1 MALSPTQQ
9 VQAHLASAQHILIA
23 TKEAYGIDGLASCI
37 ALAEAL
43 EKLGKEVVVAT
54 HGFRIIDEHKIL
66 PKVERI
72 HDVIDKRRQIVITLA
87 IPKEEIAELRYNAD
101 VDKLNI
107 IITPKTPEAQ
117 VGAIETK
124 ELSGT
129 FDLIF
134 CIDTPDLG
142 SLGHLFE
149 DNTDLF
155 YHTPIINIDHTSQN
169 EQFGEVN
176 IVDTTAVASSE
187 VVFRLLQALSQGR
200 EDVMDQDS
208 ATCLLAGM
216 ISKTHCFKS
225 SNVTPR
231 ALSIASELVTRG
243 ARREEIVCQLYQNR
257 SVETLQFWGTVLS
270 RLRADRSGRIVWST
284 ITAKD
289 TTSPNDEQRLTGVID
304 ELIANMPQV
313 EVVVL
318 FIADESHTIVAHVTA
333 LGRHDALALV
343 RDLHP
348 EGNKAHAHATLGAGE
363 LKPSIEKVIMT
374 IQSALGIVSSPTPPT
389 PSP

>member
-1 MALSPTQQ
+1 MVLSPTQQ

-23 TKEAYGIDGLASCI
+23 TKEAYGIDGLSACI
-37 ALAEAL
+37 ALAEGI
-43 EKLGKEVVVAT
+43 EKLGKEVTVAT
-54 HGFRIIDEHKIL
+54 HGFRIVDEHKVL
-66 PKVERI
+66 PKVER
-72 HDVIDKRRQIVITLA
+72 VRSSLDKRRQIVISVE

-101 VDKLNI
+101 VNKLNI
-107 IITPKTPEAQ
+107 IITPKTPEARI
-117 VGAIETK
+117 GAVDTK
-124 ELSGT
+124 ELSGS

-134 CIDTPDLG
+134 CVDTPDLS
-142 SLGHLFE
+142 SLGRLFE

-200 EDVMDQDS
+200 EDVMDQDV

-289 TTSPNDEQRLTGVID
+289 APTPNDEQRIIGVVD

-313 EVVVL
+313 EVVAL
-318 FIADESHTIVAHVTA
+318 FVADEAHTIVAHVSA
-333 LGRHDALALV
+333 LGRHDALSIV

-348 EGNKAHAHATLGAGE
+348 EGNKSHSHVALGTGE
-363 LKPSIEKVIMT
+363 LKPSIERVITT
-374 IQSALGIVSSPTPPT
+374 IQGALGIPPAPAAPTT
-389 PSP
+389 T